1 MPAIL
6 LYLAVTLAILCV
18 WHRWVQPITV
28 AAAIAL
34 VLLPLCFT
42 GRALLTGAIYAPVDL
57 PYMSEP
63 MAEYAGEAGV
73 QPVHNGT
80 LSDLYTQIIP
90 WQHAVRHALS
100 QGEWP
105 VWNPFLLCGSI
116 LAANMQAAPYDAIN
130 ILGLLLSH
138 PQSLTFGAAMTFFIA
153 GFFTFAFARSLGLG
167 EIAALVAAAGFM
179 FNGILAFF
187 IGWPLGRAWTFLPL
201 VLFSVRTIAREP
213 GLRAAVLLTTAF
225 VLVIFAGHPESVLHV
240 IAIGGAYGVFEVA
253 VRRTWKPI
261 AFAAIAGV
269 VALLL
274 TAIALLPFFAA
285 APETLEYDV
294 RRNLYA
300 PAKFYTTAEI
310 VGLRAGRTF
319 FPFFGGQ
326 PERDNVTSLWD
337 PSAPRVGSIIAG
349 LALAALVVARR
360 KQTWFFFGL
369 ALVTLCA
376 AFDAPPIPHLLHEL
390 PLFDI
395 ALNQRLAFAGAF
407 ALSILAALAIESVA
421 AGFSP
426 PSARLKPGAT
436 SRATAII
443 VLLTGVVLGIVAALI
458 WDRQIK
464 AGVEADLIIA
474 LLAVELVPLAIVAL
488 LLVLRTPPRIFLP
501 LILGLVLLQRTFADG
516 NIYPAL
522 PQTAFYPEVP
532 VLHAILKDQRT
543 PFRIAGRNFALIPD
557 GAAMYGLEDIRGYE
571 AMTFERLTE
580 TFPLWCIAQ
589 PVSFNLVE
597 DLSKPFLSFLNVRY
611 AITRTDFEPPEG
623 WRLVM
628 EDRDSRLLENTRV
641 LPRAFVPRRVRY
653 EQSSVNVI
661 LAMSKATDF
670 SDMAWL
676 TVPHYE
682 PHEIA
687 NGPGELTIRRESGSS
702 YEIDATMELDGWVVL
717 SDSKWPGW
725 RAYVDGKRVETHYA
739 NHAFVGVFVPKG
751 KHHLRLVYVPEA
763 FTRGRNVTFVT
774 LLGIAGFFFLRHR
787 LQKPRAV

>member
-6 LYLAVTLAILCV
+6 LYLAVAFAILYV
-18 WHRWVQPITV
+18 WHRFVQPITV

-34 VLLPLCFT
+34 MLLPFCFT
-42 GRALLTGAIYAPVDL
+42 GRALLSGRIYAPVDL

-63 MAEYAGEAGV
+63 LAEYAPEAGIE
-73 QPVHNGT
+73 PVHNGT

-130 ILGLLLSH
+130 LLGLLLSH
-138 PQSLTFGAAMTFFIA
+138 PQSLTFGAAMTFFLA

-167 EIAALVAAAGFM
+167 EIASLIGGAGYM
-179 FNGILAFF
+179 FNAILAFF
-187 IGWPLGRAWTFLPL
+187 IGWPLGRAWVFLPL
-201 VLFSVRTIAREP
+201 LLFAVRMVAREP
-213 GLRAAVLLTTAF
+213 GLRATVMLTLAF
-225 VLVIFAGHPESVLHV
+225 VLEIFTGHPETVLHV
-240 IAIGGAYGVFEVA
+240 VSIGAAYGIFEVA
-253 VRRTWKPI
+253 VRRAWKSI
-261 AFAAIAGV
+261 GYAAIAGV
-269 VALLL
+269 LALLL
-274 TAIALLPFFAA
+274 TAIALMPFFAA
-285 APETLEYDV
+285 APETVEYDV

-300 PAKFYTTAEI
+300 PAEFYATAENI
-310 VGLRAGRTF
+310 GMRAGRTF

-326 PERDNVTSLWD
+326 PERDNVTALWD
-337 PSAPRVGSIIAG
+337 PSAPRVGSIIVA
-349 LALAALVVARR
+349 LALAAVVIARR

-376 AFDAPPIPHLLHEL
+376 AFDAPPIPNLLHEL

-407 ALSILAALAIESVA
+407 SLSILAALAIDSLEQRRRVA
-421 AGFSP
+421 
-426 PSARLKPGAT
+426 
-436 SRATAII
+436 AII
-443 VLLTGVVLGIVAALI
+443 VVVTGVVLAIVASLI
-458 WDRQIK
+458 WEQQTK
-464 AGVEADLIIA
+464 AGVESDLIVA
-474 LLAVELVPLAIVAL
+474 LLALELVPLVIVAL
-488 LLVLRTPPRIFLP
+488 LLALRTPARVFVPA
-501 LILGLVLLQRTFADG
+501 ILGLVLLQRTLADG
-516 NIYPAL
+516 NIYPSL
-522 PQTAFYPEVP
+522 PRESFYPDVP
-532 VLHAILKDQRT
+532 VLHAIRKDQRT
-543 PFRIAGRNFALIPD
+543 PFRIVGHNFALIPD

-580 TFPLWCIAQ
+580 TFPLWSLAQ

-597 DLSKPFLSFLNVRY
+597 DLSRPFLSFLNVRY
-611 AITRTDFEPPEG
+611 AITRREVEPPDG

-628 EDRDSRLLENTRV
+628 QDRQSRLLENTRV

-653 EQSSVNVI
+653 ERSGVDVI

-682 PHEIA
+682 PHEIS
-687 NGPGELTIRRESGSS
+687 NGPGQLTIRRETGSS

-774 LLGIAGFFFLRHR
+774 LLGIGAFFFLRHR